1 MLDQPVDTTQ
11 TPAAPAPLKHSHGE
25 EHSHDHAHG
34 PRGVESSDHNPD
46 LCGHDG
52 TVFSTDP
59 RTAAGTKGH
68 PLVAGTKVHLL
79 TFGCQMN
86 KYDSEMVAGLLKEK
100 GAAFVE
106 EQDDA
111 DLLIMN
117 TCSVRG
123 HAEDRVYNR
132 LHVLRERKRRQPQ
145 FTIAVMGCMAQKEG
159 EHIAKKFPW
168 VDLIV
173 GTRMLDE
180 FPRLLERVRE
190 GAPTPLLA
198 IEQKLDVK
206 FGETVAR
213 RENKHMA
220 YLTVTRGCNKRC
232 TYCVVPYT
240 RGPEVSR
247 PIEDVVAEA
256 KRLVADG
263 VVEIML
269 LGQTIDTYGYDL
281 NAAAA
286 ASTPRIHKGT
296 HDVTLWKLLRALY
309 PIEGL
314 RRIRFITSHPEECRE
329 ELFSAMAEMRDKVM
343 PFIHM
348 PPQSGSDR
356 MLKRMAR
363 GYTRE
368 RYLDVVR
375 TARKFCP
382 EIEFCGDWIVGFSG
396 ETDED
401 FQASL
406 KLMEEVRFQNSY
418 VFKYSVREGTPAQK
432 LEDDVSEDVK
442 KARHAELNA
451 LQEKISLE
459 KNTARIGQ
467 IEEVLVD
474 GPSKYDETRL
484 TGRTRSHRLIHFPGD
499 LSLAGKIISVRV
511 TSATGLSLNSELC

>member
-1 MLDQPVDTTQ
+1 MLDE
-11 TPAAPAPLKHSHGE
+11 H
-25 EHSHDHAHG
+25 EHSL
-34 PRGVESSDHNPD
+34 RGVESPAHDPN
-46 LCGHDG
+46 LCGPEGAVFTHDPLKLA
-52 TVFSTDP
+52 V
-59 RTAAGTKGH
+59 KNH
-68 PLVAGTKVHLL
+68 PLAAGTKVHLL

-86 KYDSEMVAGLLKEK
+86 KYDSAMVAGLLGER

-106 EQDDA
+106 NPEEA
-111 DLLIMN
+111 GLLIMN

-132 LHVLRERKRRQPQ
+132 LHVLKERKRREPG
-145 FTIAVMGCMAQKEG
+145 FTLAVMGCMAQKEG
-159 EHIAKKFPW
+159 EQIAKKFPW

-190 GAPTPLLA
+190 GARTPLLA
-198 IEQKLDVK
+198 IDEKPDVK

-220 YLTVTRGCNKRC
+220 YLTVIRGCNKRC

-247 PIEDVVAEA
+247 PIAEIVSEA
-256 KRLVADG
+256 QRLVDDG

-281 NAAAA
+281 GGD
-286 ASTPRIHKGT
+286 T
-296 HDVTLWKLLRALY
+296 TLWKLMRELHAM
-309 PIEGL
+309 EGL
-314 RRIRFITSHPEECRE
+314 KRIRFITSHPEECRE
-329 ELFSAMAEMRDKVM
+329 ELFSTMHELRDKVM

-363 GYTRE
+363 GYKRE

-375 TARKFCP
+375 AARQRCP

-396 ETDED
+396 ETDADVE
-401 FQASL
+401 ASL
-406 KLMEEVRFQNSY
+406 SLMAEVEFQFSF
-418 VFKYSVREGTPAQK
+418 VFKYSVREGTPAQN
-432 LEDDVSEDVK
+432 LDDDIPEEAK
-442 KARHAELNA
+442 KARHARLSE
-451 LQEKISLE
+451 LQEQISLK
-459 KNTARIGQ
+459 KNRARIGG

-474 GPSKYDETRL
+474 GPSKHDEKRL
-484 TGRTRSHRLIHFPGD
+484 TGRTRSYRLIHFSGGQELIGKIVHVKVTAATP
-499 LSLAGKIISVRV
+499 LSLTGERV
-511 TSATGLSLNSELC
+511 

>member
-1 MLDQPVDTTQ
+1 MSDETHTL
-11 TPAAPAPLKHSHGE
+11 TPSHA
-25 EHSHDHAHG
+25 HSHDHSD
-34 PRGVESSDHNPD
+34 PLRGVESPDHNPD
-46 LCGHDG
+46 LCGSDG
-52 TVFSTDP
+52 SVFQADP
-59 RTAAGTKGH
+59 LTLAGKRSH
-68 PLVAGTKVHLL
+68 PLTAGTKVHLL

-86 KYDSEMVAGLLKEK
+86 KYDSEMVAGLLNEK

-106 EQDDA
+106 NPEQC

-132 LHVLRERKRRQPQ
+132 LHVLRERKRLQPG
-145 FTIAVMGCMAQKEG
+145 FMLAVMGCMAQKEG
-159 EHIAKKFPW
+159 EAIAKKFPW

-198 IEQKLDVK
+198 IETKPLVN
-206 FGETVAR
+206 FGETVPR

-220 YLTVTRGCNKRC
+220 YITVSRGCNKRC

-240 RGPEVSR
+240 RGAEVSR
-247 PIEDVVAEA
+247 PVAEIVSEA
-256 KRLVADG
+256 RRLVDDG
-263 VVEIML
+263 VREIML

-281 NAAAA
+281 EA
-286 ASTPRIHKGT
+286 GT
-296 HDVTLWKLLRALY
+296 NLWNLLRALN
-309 PIEGL
+309 PIDGL
-314 RRIRFITSHPEECRE
+314 KRIRFITSHPEECRE
-329 ELFSAMAEMRDKVM
+329 ELFSTMAELGEKVM

-356 MLKRMAR
+356 MLRRMKR
-363 GYTRE
+363 GYKRE

-375 TARKFCP
+375 AARARCP

-401 FQASL
+401 FKASL
-406 KLMEEVRFQNSY
+406 SLLEEVRFQNSY

-432 LEDDVSEDVK
+432 LDDDVPEALK
-442 KARHAELNA
+442 KERHARLSD
-451 LQEKISLE
+451 LQNKICLE
-459 KNTARIGQ
+459 KNQQRLGL
-467 IEEVLVD
+467 IEEVLVE
-474 GPSKYDETRL
+474 GFSKDPRRL
-484 TGRTRSHRLIHFPGD
+484 TGRTRSHRHAHFTGNPATIGEIV
-499 LSLAGKIISVRV
+499 KVRV
-511 TSATGLSLNSELC
+511 TEAHEMYLIGEAE

>member
-1 MLDQPVDTTQ
+1 MSHDPHTH
-11 TPAAPAPLKHSHGE
+11 AAPL
-25 EHSHDHAHG
+25 
-34 PRGVESSDHNPD
+34 RGVESPDHNPD
-46 LCGHDG
+46 LCGAEG
-52 TVFSTDP
+52 TVYTSDP
-59 RTAAGTKGH
+59 LSLAGKRSH
-68 PLVAGTKVHLL
+68 PLTAGTKVHLL

-86 KYDSEMVAGLLKEK
+86 KYDSEMVAGLLNEK

-106 EQDDA
+106 DAQDC

-132 LHVLRERKRRQPQ
+132 LHVLRERKRRNPE
-145 FTIAVMGCMAQKEG
+145 FLIAVMGCMAQKEG

-198 IEQKLDVK
+198 IDTKPIVN
-206 FGETVAR
+206 FGETIAR
-213 RENKHMA
+213 RENSHLA
-220 YLTVTRGCNKRC
+220 YITVTRGCNKRC

-247 PIEDVVAEA
+247 PVDDVAAEA

-263 VVEIML
+263 VREIML

-281 NAAAA
+281 TDTN
-286 ASTPRIHKGT
+286 
-296 HDVTLWKLLRALY
+296 LWTLLRALN

-314 RRIRFITSHPEECRE
+314 KRIRFITSHPEECRE
-329 ELFSAMAEMRDKVM
+329 ELFATMNELGDKVM

-356 MLKRMAR
+356 MLRRMKR
-363 GYTRE
+363 GYKRQ
-368 RYLDVVR
+368 RYLDLVR
-375 TARKFCP
+375 AARERCP
-382 EIEFCGDWIVGFSG
+382 EIEFCGDWIVGFCG
-396 ETDED
+396 ETEED
-401 FQASL
+401 FTASMS
-406 KLMEEVRFQNSY
+406 LMEEVRFQHSY

-432 LEDDVSEDVK
+432 LEDDVPEELK
-442 KARHAELNA
+442 KERHARLA
-451 LQEKISLE
+451 DLQEKISLE
-459 KNTARIGQ
+459 KNRERIGKT
-467 IEEVLVD
+467 EEVFVE
-474 GPSKYDETRL
+474 GPSKDPSRL
-484 TGRTRSHRLIHFPGD
+484 TGRTRSRRLIHFAANPAKIGQIVNVKVTHASA
-499 LSLAGKIISVRV
+499 LSLIGQ
-511 TSATGLSLNSELC
+511 TTE

>member
-1 MLDQPVDTTQ
+1 MESTHAHT
-11 TPAAPAPLKHSHGE
+11 
-25 EHSHDHAHG
+25 HSHDHADTSL
-34 PRGVESSDHNPD
+34 RGVESPDHNPD
-46 LCGHDG
+46 LCGPDG
-52 TVFSTDP
+52 AVFTPD
-59 RTAAGTKGH
+59 ALKLAGSRNH
-68 PLVAGTKVHLL
+68 PLTAGTKVHLL

-86 KYDSEMVAGLLKEK
+86 KYDSEMVAGLLNEK
-100 GAAFVE
+100 GATFVE
-106 EQDDA
+106 DQEKC

-132 LHVLRERKRRQPQ
+132 LHVLRERKRQQPD
-145 FTIAVMGCMAQKEG
+145 FMIAVMGCMAQKEG

-190 GAPTPLLA
+190 GAHTPLLA
-198 IEQKLDVK
+198 IDQKPIVN

-213 RENKHMA
+213 RENKAMA
-220 YLTVTRGCNKRC
+220 FITVTRGCNKRC

-247 PIEDVVAEA
+247 TMDDVVTEA

-263 VVEIML
+263 VREIML

-281 NAAAA
+281 GGETN
-286 ASTPRIHKGT
+286 
-296 HDVTLWKLLRALY
+296 LWNLLRALH

-314 RRIRFITSHPEECRE
+314 KRIRFITSHPEECRE
-329 ELFSAMAEMRDKVM
+329 ELFSTMAELGDKVM

-356 MLKRMAR
+356 MLRRMKR
-363 GYTRE
+363 GYKRE

-375 TARKFCP
+375 AARERCP
-382 EIEFCGDWIVGFSG
+382 EIEFCGDWIVGFCG
-396 ETDED
+396 ETDAD
-401 FQASL
+401 FEESL
-406 KLMEEVRFQNSY
+406 TLMEEVRFQNSY

-432 LEDDVSEDVK
+432 LEDDVPEDVK
-442 KARHAELNA
+442 KVRHARLSD

-459 KNTARIGQ
+459 KNRARIGQ
-467 IEEVLVD
+467 IEEVLIE
-474 GPSKYDETRL
+474 GPSKDPNRM
-484 TGRTRSHRLIHFPGD
+484 TGRTRAHRLIHFAADAAKIGHVVNVKVTDATAFSMLGD
-499 LSLAGKIISVRV
+499 CV
-511 TSATGLSLNSELC
+511 